1 MRTLAIV
8 YNFNGLIFLV
18 KDNRLQHP
26 TSLTFLYGSGSSDNP
41 PLLAV
46 TEGPQVSIWDIR
58 QGERGGCVHRL
69 FGTSSGEP
77 LYAISSSSDGLVAT
91 GGAERSIVV
100 YDAYK

>member
-1 MRTLAIV
+1 M
-8 YNFNGLIFLV
+8 
-18 KDNRLQHP
+18 
-26 TSLTFLYGSGSSDNP
+26 
-41 PLLAV
+41 
-46 TEGPQVSIWDIR
+46 
-58 QGERGGCVHRL
+58 HRL

>member
-1 MRTLAIV
+1 MIL
-8 YNFNGLIFLV
+8 
-18 KDNRLQHP
+18 
-26 TSLTFLYGSGSSDNP
+26 
-41 PLLAV
+41 
-46 TEGPQVSIWDIR
+46 QVSIWDIR